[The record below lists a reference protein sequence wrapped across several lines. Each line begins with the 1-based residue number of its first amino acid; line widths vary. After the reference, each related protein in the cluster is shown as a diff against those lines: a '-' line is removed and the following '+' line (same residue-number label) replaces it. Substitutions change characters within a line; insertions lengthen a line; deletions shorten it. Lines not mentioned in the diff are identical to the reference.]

1 MLCEDPHREEGS
13 VTKEIKIERI
23 RPQAKDCQPP
33 PEVRRKLPLVMG
45 SPQAG
50 VAAVPPRWNFP
61 IST

>member
-1 MLCEDPHREEGS
+1 M
-13 VTKEIKIERI
+13 TKEIKIERI

-45 SPQAG
+45 SAQAG